1 MTFGGFFIL
10 ILALFVGGI
19 IWALVIGQ
27 QEREKVAAMSPEDQ
41 SNYLF
46 GAINANL
53 ICPHCQ
59 TKGVVHVKRV
69 SRVATSTGKVGGI
82 LKADTKSTVT
92 TVVTQHHCD
101 QCSSTW
107 DI

>member
-1 MTFGGFFIL
+1 MTFGGFVFLMLVVL
-10 ILALFVGGI
+10 IGGI
-19 IWALVIGQ
+19 VWAILSGLK
-27 QEREKVAAMSPEDQ
+27 ERDKINAMSPVDQ
-41 SNYLF
+41 TNYLF
-46 GAINANL
+46 GPINVNL

-59 TKGVVHVKRV
+59 TKSTVHVKRV

-82 LKADTKSTVT
+82 LKANTKSTVT

-101 QCSSTW
+101 QCNSTW